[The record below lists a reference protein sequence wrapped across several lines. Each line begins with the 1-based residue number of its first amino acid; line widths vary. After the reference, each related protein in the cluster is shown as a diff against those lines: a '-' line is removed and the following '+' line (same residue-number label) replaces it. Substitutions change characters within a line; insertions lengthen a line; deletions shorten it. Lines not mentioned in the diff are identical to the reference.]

1 MKRRYA
7 FAAVACLG
15 LLPLGQL
22 FSHESTTP
30 TKEAKSKIAGV
41 TVYTNTALVT
51 RDVEVPEGVGLLELV
66 VTPLPTQVMDGSL
79 YSEGNDGIRVLTT
92 RYRMRAIEQDTSEAV
107 KKVNDERKKL
117 ATTRQELSAK
127 QKVITDNLALL
138 AKLEGFT
145 AATMQHLTE
154 KGLLSA
160 DQTISLSKFI
170 METRST
176 RSEDITKL
184 VQQLQLNQEADEF
197 LQRKLREVSAGPNR
211 TEREAVITINKA
223 NKGAGKIRLNYLVSN
238 ASWSPQ
244 YKFRAGKEKEAVN
257 VEYLAAIR
265 QQSGEEW
272 GNVNIT
278 LSTAQPMLNA
288 APPDLKALTM
298 YVSPMPMVGGQQQ
311 AGRFGGKSINFGVAN
326 LGPQAGSGNPGN
338 ALPQQAIQPPSQQ
351 GDFGNNDALSQ
362 ARDNRQK
369 AQMEVNKRN
378 FNSANVYWNEA
389 AAAEQRLQL
398 LTTKEEEKQ
407 VVEGDAFGGAAEGPT
422 VTYKLPAGISIPSR
436 PDEQIVEVTR
446 LTLPPEYYYKAIPVL
461 TKHVY
466 RLANLTN
473 KSDLIFL
480 PGEATMYQGSDFVG
494 RTQLPLVAIGERF
507 TVGFGI
513 DTSLQVNRKLVE
525 KTRSLKGG
533 NQELNFEYRILVNSY
548 KPEPVNIQ
556 VWDRLPM
563 TESEVIAINI
573 TKTTPEICKDAIYQR
588 DDRTKNLLRWDV
600 TVAPN
605 TFGEKATAINYQ
617 FKMELDKTLQVG
629 ALSK

>member
-1 MKRRYA
+1 
-7 FAAVACLG
+7 
-15 LLPLGQL
+15 
-22 FSHESTTP
+22 
-30 TKEAKSKIAGV
+30 
-41 TVYTNTALVT
+41 
-51 RDVEVPEGVGLLELV
+51 
-66 VTPLPTQVMDGSL
+66 
-79 YSEGNDGIRVLTT
+79 
-92 RYRMRAIEQDTSEAV
+92 
-107 KKVNDERKKL
+107 
-117 ATTRQELSAK
+117 
-127 QKVITDNLALL
+127 
-138 AKLEGFT
+138 
-145 AATMQHLTE
+145 
-154 KGLLSA
+154 
-160 DQTISLSKFI
+160 
-170 METRST
+170 
-176 RSEDITKL
+176 
-184 VQQLQLNQEADEF
+184 
-197 LQRKLREVSAGPNR
+197 
-211 TEREAVITINKA
+211 
-223 NKGAGKIRLNYLVSN
+223 
-238 ASWSPQ
+238 
-244 YKFRAGKEKEAVN
+244 
-257 VEYLAAIR
+257 
-265 QQSGEEW
+265 
-272 GNVNIT
+272 
-278 LSTAQPMLNA
+278 
-288 APPDLKALTM
+288 
-298 YVSPMPMVGGQQQ
+298 
-311 AGRFGGKSINFGVAN
+311 
-326 LGPQAGSGNPGN
+326 
-338 ALPQQAIQPPSQQ
+338 
-351 GDFGNNDALSQ
+351 
-362 ARDNRQK
+362 
-369 AQMEVNKRN
+369 MEVNKRN

-407 VVEGDAFGGAAEGPT
+407 VVDGDAFGGAAEGPT

-629 ALSK
+629 ALTK